1 LPPDP
6 ALKSRRFSVQEYRQ
20 WTDYVSIV
28 NTLLAQGAMVRRTAV
43 LHPIVSLWANFTPS
57 TRSMY
62 ELHPNDRVRLIDE
75 SFSNLC
81 RELIQHQIQYDII
94 DEKNLAAAKLVG
106 NAIVIGQNSYDVIIL
121 PPMDTI
127 RTGSLEV
134 LYRFAEVGGTVLVH
148 SLFPEHAAEGIERD
162 PEVRKMMGAIT
173 SRETTGGIK
182 PETTPIHYLIR
193 SRIPPMCHLTPSSK
207 DVLCTAVTI
216 EGKSVF
222 FLINASGSEYE
233 GTFVFRAIGKPKIM
247 DPANGNVADIES
259 IALGETGTR
268 VETRLAPYASAFVM
282 FS

>member
-1 LPPDP
+1 
-6 ALKSRRFSVQEYRQ
+6 
-20 WTDYVSIV
+20 
-28 NTLLAQGAMVRRTAV
+28 
-43 LHPIVSLWANFTPS
+43 
-57 TRSMY
+57 
-62 ELHPNDRVRLIDE
+62 
-75 SFSNLC
+75 
-81 RELIQHQIQYDII
+81 
-94 DEKNLAAAKLVG
+94 
-106 NAIVIGQNSYDVIIL
+106 
-121 PPMDTI
+121 
-127 RTGSLEV
+127 
-134 LYRFAEVGGTVLVH
+134 
-148 SLFPEHAAEGIERD
+148 
-162 PEVRKMMGAIT
+162 MGAIT